1 VSDKVQNRRFWRIA
15 GAGATFQGGVAAIDS
30 ATVVASLVFH
40 LTGSAVAVGFAS
52 AILRLGWLFPQI
64 LVGWIAQRSRRR
76 MSIYIFGAAGRAVL
90 AGAIGVLLLV
100 GTDWSPPVLAAA
112 FLLLWTLYAFVSGVV
127 AVPYNDI
134 VARSIPSSRRSRVL
148 AWRFFGGGV
157 LALGAAGFV
166 SWSHQHWEEP
176 TAFGLIFLSAAA
188 AMTIST
194 GLFVSAG
201 EPALQTE
208 QKLLERK
215 GFWRFLA
222 EGIRVF
228 GQDQRFRLFLS
239 AHWLGGT
246 TLMALPFY
254 MVASLGAGIDAAGV
268 GVLLGAQTLGA
279 MASNPLWGWIGDRL
293 GKLNLLQVVA
303 VLRAVPP
310 LTVLTFIAFGA
321 DLIAFAILFI
331 VIGAMMNGVTIGYLG
346 YLMEISPD
354 DRRPAYSAYFNAF
367 ASPAALL
374 PVFGG
379 VVISLTSIHTVFVVA
394 IAAAA
399 AQCVILSKIG
409 KSEQSRAG

>member
-1 VSDKVQNRRFWRIA
+1 MSRRSENDRFWRIA

-52 AILRLGWLFPQI
+52 AILRLGWHLPQI

-76 MSIYIFGAAGRAVL
+76 MPIYIFGAAGRAVL
-90 AGAIGVLLLV
+90 AGAIGVLLIV
-100 GTDWSPPVLAAA
+100 GADWPAPALAAA

-134 VARSIPSSRRSRVL
+134 VARSIPSSRRSRML

-166 SWSHQHWEEP
+166 NWSHQQLDDHM
-176 TAFGLIFLSAAA
+176 AYGLIFLSAAA
-188 AMTIST
+188 AMAIST
-194 GLFVSAG
+194 GLFVSAR
-201 EPALQTE
+201 EPALRE
-208 QKLLERK
+208 DQKHFHRY
-215 GFWRFLA
+215 GFRSFLA
-222 EGIRVF
+222 GGMQAFR
-228 GQDQRFRLFLS
+228 QDQKFRLFLS

-246 TLMALPFY
+246 TVMALPFY
-254 MVASLGAGIDAAGV
+254 MVASLEAGIDAAGI
-268 GVLLGAQTLGA
+268 GVLLGAQTVGA

-293 GKLNLLQVVA
+293 GKLNLLRTVA

-310 LTVLTFIAFGA
+310 LAVLGLIGYGA
-321 DLIAFAILFI
+321 DLIAFAVLFI

-374 PVFGG
+374 PLLGG
-379 VVISLTSIHTVFVVA
+379 TLISLTSLYTVFVVA

-399 AQCVILSKIG
+399 AQCIILSRIG
-409 KSEQSRAG
+409 TYEQSRAG